1 MQISV
6 FSHTT
11 LGAFLGAAVVNHP
24 PANAGDS
31 REEVL
36 IPGSGRSS
44 GVGNDNPFLYSCL
57 ENPMNRG
64 AGGLQSTGSQRVGHN
79 LATEHTHTIGRP
91 E

>member
-44 GVGNDNPFLYSCL
+44 GVGNVNTLQYSCL
-57 ENPMNRG
+57 ENSMDRG
-64 AGGLQSTGSQRVGHN
+64 AWQPTVPGISNSQTQ
-79 LATEHTHTIGRP
+79 LSMHTHKY
-91 E
+91 